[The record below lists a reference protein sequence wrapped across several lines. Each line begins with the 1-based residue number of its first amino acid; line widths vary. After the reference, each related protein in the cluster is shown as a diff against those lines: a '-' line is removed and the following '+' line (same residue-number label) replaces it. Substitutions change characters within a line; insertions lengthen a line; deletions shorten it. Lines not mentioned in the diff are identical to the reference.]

1 MDLQIIKMAP
11 EALKPYENNAKQ
23 HPEEQIDQI
32 KKSIEDFGFL
42 DPVAIW
48 KDDTIIEGHGRLL
61 AALEMGLEEIPVIR
75 LDGLTDAQRKA
86 YALVHNQLTMN
97 TGFDIDALAL
107 ELDKVKLDFDMAAFG
122 FDLGEEPDDQT
133 AAEVPAPE
141 PPETPQTKRGEIW
154 QLGRHRLI
162 CGDSTDP
169 ATIADLMGGVQADLL
184 LTDPP
189 YNVDLG
195 SAQRPKSNSNN
206 VPILNDSMERGAFIR
221 FITKAFRNAFDAMI
235 PGAAYYVWYAGLH
248 HSEIEAGL
256 ANIPEAKVHEQL
268 IWSKSHF
275 VLGRNSDYQWSHEC
289 CFYGWK
295 TGAAH
300 YFTDS
305 RAEQTVIEDRPLT
318 SMKKGELID
327 LCQRLLRQEPNTTVI
342 VADKPNA
349 AELHPT
355 VKPQHLLERLIKN
368 SSKPGWKILDPFGG
382 SGSTLIAAEQL
393 GRVCYMAELDEKYCD
408 VILARWEGLTGEK
421 AVRLRD
427 GGGMEEKDQSSLPE
441 GGNI

>member
-1 MDLQIIKMAP
+1 ML
-11 EALKPYENNAKQ
+11 
-23 HPEEQIDQI
+23 
-32 KKSIEDFGFL
+32 
-42 DPVAIW
+42 
-48 KDDTIIEGHGRLL
+48 GHN
-61 AALEMGLEEIPVIR
+61 
-75 LDGLTDAQRKA
+75 D
-86 YALVHNQLTMN
+86 
-97 TGFDIDALAL
+97 
-107 ELDKVKLDFDMAAFG
+107 
-122 FDLGEEPDDQT
+122 
-133 AAEVPAPE
+133 
-141 PPETPQTKRGEIW
+141 
-154 QLGRHRLI
+154 
-162 CGDSTDP
+162 
-169 ATIADLMGGVQADLL
+169 
-184 LTDPP
+184 
-189 YNVDLG
+189 YN
-195 SAQRPKSNSNN
+195 
-206 VPILNDSMERGAFIR
+206 
-221 FITKAFRNAFDAMI
+221 
-235 PGAAYYVWYAGLH
+235 
-248 HSEIEAGL
+248 
-256 ANIPEAKVHEQL
+256 
-268 IWSKSHF
+268 
-275 VLGRNSDYQWSHEC
+275 WSHEC
-289 CFYGWK
+289 CLYGWK
-295 TGAAH
+295 EGAAH